1 MAITAVFNGYKRF
14 CECLILFNLRYK
26 QTVFKGR
33 EPFEFKTF
41 KVLLQRV
48 NKMME
53 SLSNEEEVLVLLLF
67 LEYNIL

>member
-1 MAITAVFNGYKRF
+1 MAITTMFNGYKRF
-14 CECLILFNLRYK
+14 CKCMILFNLRYK
-26 QTVFKGR
+26 QAVFKVR